1 MTKFSDFFRFGSTLL
16 LLVFSFQTLAADDQ
30 TVSITVDLQQI
41 FDGQPPQTIADL
53 QAMQVHQQELA
64 DRLVRSTVAVVVGSA
79 HGSGV
84 IISED
89 GYILTAAHVAGQP
102 NRRATVIMSDGR
114 RVRGT
119 TLGCHLTLDAGL
131 MKITDAGPWPYAE
144 MAEDDS
150 LRRGQWCL
158 VTGHPG
164 GYKQGRPPVV
174 RVGRVLSTD
183 RFAVTTD
190 CTLVGGDSG
199 GPLFDMEGKVIG
211 INSRIGRDLTANLHV
226 PVVAYRENWERLA
239 NGDQWGHFPGT
250 GPVIGVR
257 GAQDTGQ
264 AKIVQVYPGTAAEK
278 AGIKAGDVIVK
289 FGGKTVTDF
298 SSLQLLVNDCQPGD
312 KVKVELL
319 REDRRVLL
327 EIVVGRQGSP

>member
-1 MTKFSDFFRFGSTLL
+1 M
-16 LLVFSFQTLAADDQ
+16 
-30 TVSITVDLQQI
+30 QQ
-41 FDGQPPQTIADL
+41 
-53 QAMQVHQQELA
+53 HQQELA
-64 DRLVRSTVAVVVGSA
+64 KRLVQCTVAVVVGSA

-89 GYILTAAHVAGQP
+89 GYVLTAAHVAGTP
-102 NRRATVIMSDGR
+102 NRRATVILSDGR
-114 RVRGT
+114 QVRAT

-144 MAEDDS
+144 MSEQDTA
-150 LRRGQWCL
+150 RQGQWCL

-164 GYKQGRPPVV
+164 GFQEGRPPVV
-174 RVGRVLSTD
+174 RIGRVLTTD

-199 GPLFDMEGKVIG
+199 GPLFDMDGKVIG

-226 PVVAYRENWERLA
+226 PVAAYRESWDRLA
-239 NGDQWGHFPGT
+239 KGEQWGHFPGT

-257 GAQDTGQ
+257 GNQDANQ
-264 AKIVQVYPGTAAEK
+264 ARIVEVYPGTPAEK
-278 AGIKAGDVIVK
+278 AGIKSGDVIVK
-289 FGGKTVTDF
+289 FNGRAVTDF

-319 REDRRVLL
+319 RNDRRVLL
-327 EIVVGRQGSP
+327 DLEVGRQSP

>member
-16 LLVFSFQTLAADDQ
+16 LVLISFQTLAAQDQ
-30 TVSITVDLQQI
+30 AVSTTVDLKQI
-41 FDGQPPQTIADL
+41 FGGQPPQSITDL
-53 QAMQVHQQELA
+53 LAMQRHQQDLA
-64 DRLVRSTVAVVVGSA
+64 DRLVRCTVAVVVGSA

-89 GYILTAAHVAGQP
+89 GYVLTAAHVAGQP
-102 NRRATVIMSDGR
+102 NLRATVILADGR

-131 MKITDAGPWPYAE
+131 MKITDPGPWPYAE

-150 LRRGQWCL
+150 PSRGQWCL

-164 GYKQGRPPVV
+164 GFKQGRAPVV
-174 RVGRVLSTD
+174 RIGRVLSTD

-199 GPLFDMEGKVIG
+199 GPLFDMDGKVIG

-257 GAQDTGQ
+257 GAQDSEQ
-264 AKIVQVYPGTAAEK
+264 AEIVSVGPGTPAEK

-289 FGGKTVTDF
+289 FHGKTVTDF
-298 SSLQLLVNDCQPGD
+298 ASLQLLVNDCQPGE

-319 REDRRVLL
+319 RDDRRVLL
-327 EIVVGRQGSP
+327 EIVVGQRGSS

>member
-1 MTKFSDFFRFGSTLL
+1 MTKIADVLRNGLVV
-16 LLVFSFQTLAADDQ
+16 LLVSAFCVPVLA
-30 TVSITVDLQQI
+30 
-41 FDGQPPQTIADL
+41 DGQAAAIETIDVKRLFNGEPPQTIADL
-53 QAMQVHQQELA
+53 RAMQQHQQDLA
-64 DRLVRSTVAVVVGSA
+64 ERLVQCTVAVVVGSA

-89 GYILTAAHVAGQP
+89 GYVLTAAHVAGTP
-102 NRRATVIMSDGR
+102 NRRATVIMADGR
-114 RVRGT
+114 RVRAT

-131 MKITDAGPWPYAE
+131 MKITDAGPWPYSE
-144 MAEDDS
+144 MSEGDS
-150 LRRGQWCL
+150 ARSGQWCI

-164 GYKQGRPPVV
+164 GFQEGRPPVV
-174 RVGRVLSTD
+174 RIGRVLTTD

-199 GPLFDMEGKVIG
+199 GPLFDMDGKVIG

-226 PVVAYRENWERLA
+226 PVVAYRESWDRLK

-257 GAQDTGQ
+257 GMPDASD
-264 AKIVQVYPGTAAEK
+264 AKIAQVYPGTPAEK
-278 AGIKAGDVIVK
+278 AGIKLGDVIVK
-289 FGGKTVTDF
+289 FNGRAVTDF
-298 SSLQLLVNDCQPGD
+298 SSLQLLVNDCKPGD

-327 EIVVGRQGSP
+327 ELVVGQQ

>member
-1 MTKFSDFFRFGSTLL
+1 MTNFSDFFRFGSTLL
-16 LLVFSFQTLAADDQ
+16 LVVFSFQTLAANDHS
-30 TVSITVDLQQI
+30 VSTAVELRQI
-41 FDGQPPQTIADL
+41 FAGQPPQTLADL
-53 QAMQVHQQELA
+53 QAMQRHQQELA
-64 DRLVRSTVAVVVGSA
+64 DRLVRCTVAVVVGSA

-89 GYILTAAHVAGQP
+89 GYVLTAAHVAGQP
-102 NRRATVIMSDGR
+102 NRRATIILSDGH

-131 MKITDAGPWPYAE
+131 MKITDPGPWPYAE
-144 MAEDDS
+144 MAEEDS
-150 LRRGQWCL
+150 ARRGQWCL

-174 RVGRVLSTD
+174 RIGRVLSTD

-199 GPLFDMEGKVIG
+199 GPLFDMDGKVIG

-226 PVVAYRENWERLA
+226 PVVAYRENWDRLA

-257 GAQDTGQ
+257 GSQDTGQ
-264 AKIVQVYPGTAAEK
+264 ARIVEVYSGTPAEK
-278 AGIKAGDVIVK
+278 AGIRVGDIIVK
-289 FGGKTVTDF
+289 FNDRRVTDF

-312 KVKVELL
+312 KVNVELL
-319 REDRRVLL
+319 RENRRVLL
-327 EIVVGRQGSP
+327 EMVVGQQGSP

>member
-16 LLVFSFQTLAADDQ
+16 LLIFSFQTLAADDQ
-30 TVSITVDLQQI
+30 TVSTTVNLQQI
-41 FDGQPPQTIADL
+41 FDGQPPQSIADL
-53 QAMQVHQQELA
+53 QAMQVHQQQLA

-102 NRRATVIMSDGR
+102 NHRATVIMSDGR

-144 MAEDDS
+144 MAENDS

-164 GYKQGRPPVV
+164 GYKQGRAPVV
-174 RVGRVLSTD
+174 RIGRVLSTD

-264 AKIVQVYPGTAAEK
+264 AKIVEVYPGTPAEK
-278 AGIKAGDVIVK
+278 AGIKAEDVIVK

-327 EIVVGRQGSP
+327 EIVVGQQGSP

>member
-1 MTKFSDFFRFGSTLL
+1 MTNFSGFFRFAATVLL
-16 LLVFSFQTLAADDQ
+16 ALFSFQTPVVGDQ
-30 TVSITVDLQQI
+30 VVSTSVDLTPI
-41 FDGQPPQTIADL
+41 FDGQPPQSIDDL
-53 QAMQVHQQELA
+53 LAMQRHQQDLA
-64 DRLVRSTVAVVVGSA
+64 DRLVRCTVAVVVDSA

-89 GYILTAAHVAGQP
+89 GYVLTAAHVAGQP
-102 NRRATVIMSDGR
+102 NRRATIILSDGR

-131 MKITDAGPWPYAE
+131 MKITDPGPWPYAE
-144 MAEDDS
+144 MAEEDVA
-150 LRRGQWCL
+150 RRGQWCL

-164 GYKQGRPPVV
+164 GYQQGRPPVV
-174 RVGRVLSTD
+174 RIGRVLSTD

-199 GPLFDMEGKVIG
+199 GPLFDMEGRVIG

-226 PVVAYRENWERLA
+226 PVVAYRENWDRLA

-257 GAQDTGQ
+257 GSQDSEQ
-264 AKIVQVYPGTAAEK
+264 ARIVQVYPGTPAEK
-278 AGIKAGDVIVK
+278 AGIRAGDVIVK
-289 FGGKTVTDF
+289 FNGKKVTDF
-298 SSLQLLVNDCQPGD
+298 SSLQVLVNDCQPGD
-312 KVKVELL
+312 KVSVELL
-319 REDRRVLL
+319 RDDRRVLL
-327 EIVVGRQGSP
+327 EMVVGQQGSP